1 MRRLKRWWIGYLV
14 AISSLYAVIWNTP
27 YPSSETAS
35 KTLFVP
41 FSSPPKHLDPVIAYS
56 SNEWMV
62 LGQIYEPPLQYNY
75 LKRPYT
81 LEPLTLSKMP
91 EVIYLDKALRPT
103 EENTSIAYTR
113 YRFALRSDIRYA
125 PHAAFVKDKRGMPRI
140 RIDAETAQSLRSAY
154 DISPKASRTVTA
166 YDYVY
171 AIKRMALRVNHSPIL
186 DMMMQYIVG
195 LADFSKRYSPIAVRE
210 KRAGE
215 WFDLRPLHISG
226 VKVLDDRHF
235 DIVIKG
241 RYPQFLY
248 WMAMYFFAP
257 VPWEAEAFYAQP
269 ALRDAD
275 IDLDTAPV
283 GSGAYY
289 LSEFRPE
296 RRMVL
301 TKNPLFHKE
310 TFPVLSDE
318 EYRRY
323 KNADVLKRAGGRTL
337 PFIERVVFS
346 MEKENIPLW
355 NKFLQGYYDASGVGS
370 EAFDQAIRISAQG
383 EMGLSDEM
391 RAKKIKMLTA
401 IQPSI
406 FYMAF
411 NMEDPVVGGYDE
423 KHRLLRR
430 AIAIAQDTEEYISIF
445 MNGRGVVAHGPV
457 PPGIAGHGEGKA
469 ACDTYV
475 YRWEEGKCIRRT
487 ISEAKALLA
496 KAGYPNG
503 IDPATG
509 KPLKLYYDVT
519 ATGPD
524 DRALLEW
531 RRKQFAKLGIEL
543 VVRATDYNRFQEKI
557 RLGKAQIFSW
567 GWNADYPDA
576 ENFLFLL
583 YGPNAVTAT
592 RGAGM
597 NSANYANPRFDALF
611 DRIKTMPDSPER
623 RRLVAQMVEIARK
636 DAPWVWGVYP
646 KSISLLHAWYENVVA
661 NAMANN
667 TLKYK
672 NIAPQ
677 RRIAYQERY
686 NRPATAPMIASA
698 GAIALFVWGTV
709 ALYRRRENRVIKKE
723 C

>member
-1 MRRLKRWWIGYLV
+1 M
-14 AISSLYAVIWNTP
+14 ISLSHATVWNAP
-27 YPSSETAS
+27 YPASEIAS

-41 FSSPPKHLDPVIAYS
+41 FSSPPKHLDPVVAYS
-56 SNEWMV
+56 SNEWML

-81 LEPLTLSKMP
+81 LEPLTLRTMP
-91 EVIYLDKALRPT
+91 EVAYLDARMRPT
-103 EENTSIAYTR
+103 NEHAKIAYTR
-113 YRFALRSDIRYA
+113 YRFTLRSDIRYA
-125 PHAAFVKDKRGMPRI
+125 PHAAFVKDTSGMPSVRV
-140 RIDAETAQSLRSAY
+140 DDETAQELRSAY
-154 DISPKASRTVTA
+154 DIAPKATRRVTA
-166 YDYVY
+166 YDYAY
-171 AIKRMALRVNHSPIL
+171 AIKRMALRTNHSPIL
-186 DMMMQYIVG
+186 DMMMHYIVG
-195 LADFSKRYSPIAVRE
+195 LADFSKRYSPIAARK
-210 KRAGE
+210 KRSGE
-215 WFDLRPLHISG
+215 WFDLRPLHIAG
-226 VKVLDDRHF
+226 VRVHDDRHF
-235 DIVIKG
+235 DIVIRG

-269 ALRDAD
+269 ALRKAN

-289 LSEFRPE
+289 LAEFRPE

-301 TKNPLFHKE
+301 AKNPQFHMEKFPALPASASIHYNNVE
-310 TFPVLSDE
+310 T
-318 EYRRY
+318 
-323 KNADVLKRAGGRTL
+323 LKAAEGKRL
-337 PFIERVVFS
+337 PFIDRVVFS
-346 MEKENIPLW
+346 MEKESIPLW

-383 EMGLSDEM
+383 EMGLSEQM

-401 IQPSI
+401 VQPSI

-445 MNGRGVVAHGPV
+445 MNGRGVVAHSPI
-457 PPGIAGHGEGKA
+457 PPGIAGHGEGKT

-475 YRWEEGKCIRRT
+475 YRWEEGKCVRRT
-487 ISEAKALLA
+487 IAEAKAMLA

-592 RGAGM
+592 QGAGM
-597 NSANYANPRFDALF
+597 NSANYANPDYDALF

-623 RRLVAQMVEIARK
+623 RTLIAQMVEIARK

-646 KSISLLHAWYENVVA
+646 KSISLLHDWYRYVVA

-672 NIAPQ
+672 RIAP
-677 RRIAYQERY
+677 RRRVAYQARY
-686 NRPATAPMIASA
+686 NRPAWTPMAASA
-698 GAIALFVWGTV
+698 AAVLLFAWGAA